1 MQLING
7 NRVVIVGGGPAG
19 SFAALHLLRF
29 ARESGTKLEV
39 RILEPRDFSR
49 PGPGGCNKCAGIV
62 SSVLK
67 QDLQTLGLTLPDE
80 VIQAELDTYVLH
92 VNNTELP
99 IQRPDSGRHIMSVYR
114 GGGPSLGSQP
124 LPRSFDDW
132 LLNQAR
138 ESGAIVQRVKVRSI
152 KPGPR
157 PLIVI
162 GQETIEA
169 DLVILATGVNTQSP
183 LDPAW
188 GYRPPRTEIMAQDEI
203 MTPQDFHENSV
214 HVYFD
219 HPPGLVFGALIPK
232 GRYANISLLGR
243 HLQPDAINDF
253 LQGNDISSLFPQ
265 GLHKLC
271 GCAPRVAVT
280 PAEGYYADRM
290 VAVGDAAVTRLYKNG
305 MGMAFIT
312 ARSAAQTAIK
322 YGVSRKDFARG
333 YAPVCRK
340 IATDNFFGR
349 LLFFIW
355 ETIRRTPFLSRVW
368 VRAVAS
374 EINQPSQSQAL
385 TRILWGM
392 FSGDEPYRRLFWI
405 SLSHS
410 ALMNIWKGV
419 WMKPE

>member
-19 SFAALHLLRF
+19 SFAALHIIRF
-29 ARESGTKLEV
+29 ARESGIKLEV
-39 RILEPRDFSR
+39 QILEPRDFSR

-67 QDLQTLGLTLPDE
+67 QDLQTLGLNLPEE
-80 VIQAELDTYVLH
+80 VIQAELDSYILH
-92 VNNTELP
+92 LGKTELP
-99 IQRPDSGRHIMSVYR
+99 IHRPNSGRHIMSVYR
-114 GGGPSLGSQP
+114 GGGPRLGTLP
-124 LPRSFDDW
+124 LPKTFDGW
-132 LLNQAR
+132 LLNQAK
-138 ESGAIVQRVKVRSI
+138 ECGAIVQRVKVRSI

-157 PLIVI
+157 PVIVI

-169 DLVILATGVNTQSP
+169 DLVILATGVNSQPP
-183 LDPAW
+183 LVPAW
-188 GYRPPRTEIMAQDEI
+188 GYRPPKTEIMAQDEI
-203 MTPQDFHENSV
+203 MTPQDFQDHSV

-219 HPPGLVFGALIPK
+219 NPPGLIFGALIPK

-280 PAEGYYADRM
+280 AAGGYYADRM

-312 ARSAAQTAIK
+312 ARAAAQTAIK
-322 YGVSRKDFARG
+322 YGVSRQDFARG
-333 YAPVCRK
+333 YAPVCRE
-340 IATDNFFGR
+340 IAVDNFYGR
-349 LLFFIW
+349 LLFFLW
-355 ETIRRTPFLSRVW
+355 KVTRHVPLLFEAW
-368 VRAVAS
+368 VKAVAS
-374 EINQPSQSQAL
+374 EINRPFQSQAL

-405 SLSHS
+405 SVSHS
-410 ALMNIWKGV
+410 ALMNIWKGM
-419 WMKPE
+419 WKKPE